1 MQPCLVKDMSD
12 TGARLDVTLLWES
25 RQTGSLLQL
34 APDGSVGRRCE
45 VRWRNGRE
53 IGVKFV
59 ARILKARREQVGIPD
74 R

>member
-1 MQPCLVKDMSD
+1 V
-12 TGARLDVTLLWES
+12 
-25 RQTGSLLQL
+25 LQL